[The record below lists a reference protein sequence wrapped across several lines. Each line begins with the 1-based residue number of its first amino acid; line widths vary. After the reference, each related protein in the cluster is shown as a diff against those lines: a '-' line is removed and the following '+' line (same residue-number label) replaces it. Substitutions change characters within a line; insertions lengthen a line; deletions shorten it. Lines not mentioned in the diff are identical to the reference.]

1 MKKLLLEYSSIIANT
16 IIGFTFG
23 IGFFLLF
30 INFYHFKEVNNYYVK
45 DDGDLEVLS
54 EFKNSLDE
62 INNNI
67 NSFNPNTYNG
77 VNNVYTLSIIKSK
90 LDSCVNN
97 INDKQVLNIL
107 SKKKIDINDVYILQ
121 KKYQNN
127 VVNECLVK
135 QLYDL
140 VDEDGMLFGKTKP
153 FIKDNINQLRY
164 SSDYLKNNLKNNSS
178 YFFNSDNSKLN
189 VFDVTKDSYF
199 QVLVYYRQSIQF
211 VKDISI
217 WYRDLVVGEL

>member
-77 VNNVYTLSIIKSK
+77 VNNAYTLSIIKSK

-140 VDEDGMLFGKTKP
+140 VDEDEMLFGKTKP

>member
-1 MKKLLLEYSSIIANT
+1 M
-16 IIGFTFG
+16 
-23 IGFFLLF
+23 
-30 INFYHFKEVNNYYVK
+30 
-45 DDGDLEVLS
+45 
-54 EFKNSLDE
+54 
-62 INNNI
+62 
-67 NSFNPNTYNG
+67 
-77 VNNVYTLSIIKSK
+77 
-90 LDSCVNN
+90 
-97 INDKQVLNIL
+97 